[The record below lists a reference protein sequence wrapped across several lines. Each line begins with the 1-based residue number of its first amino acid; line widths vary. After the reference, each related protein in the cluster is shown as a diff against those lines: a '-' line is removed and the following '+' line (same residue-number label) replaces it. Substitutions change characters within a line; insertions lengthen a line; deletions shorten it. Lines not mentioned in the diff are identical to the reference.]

1 MPKYWMISLRNS
13 GGIGDDRN
21 SAGPTYWLT
30 DIDSIDQIT
39 NWTRV
44 PFAQFRKALISACA
58 DFPDLPQERHE
69 EEKHVALAI
78 HGYNNAWR
86 NTIGFYQ
93 NLCTRLFTGPTGL
106 GICVLLTWPSKGE
119 VYDYL
124 PDMEE
129 ARKCADD
136 LVNILSNL
144 YEVLARNQAA
154 AANNPQMACKAKVS
168 IIAHSLGNFLT
179 EVALFHLWKRT
190 NAPLGLSFV
199 NQLLMVAADVD
210 NDIFDSGNQIGDGD
224 GEGIAN
230 LSYRATA
237 FYSGRD
243 PVLGVSAGLKHF
255 LKRRLGRSGLDR
267 AAGNGHPAAPDNVWD
282 TDCTEFFT
290 HVATSDI
297 HGAYFVTDA
306 VCKLMA
312 EVLRGVDRSVLV
324 TNKIASQNSWWP
336 SRSA

>member
-1 MPKYWMISLRNS
+1 
-13 GGIGDDRN
+13 
-21 SAGPTYWLT
+21 
-30 DIDSIDQIT
+30 
-39 NWTRV
+39 
-44 PFAQFRKALISACA
+44 
-58 DFPDLPQERHE
+58 
-69 EEKHVALAI
+69 
-78 HGYNNAWR
+78 
-86 NTIGFYQ
+86 
-93 NLCTRLFTGPTGL
+93 
-106 GICVLLTWPSKGE
+106 
-119 VYDYL
+119 
-124 PDMEE
+124 MEE

-168 IIAHSLGNFLT
+168 IIAHSLGNFLI